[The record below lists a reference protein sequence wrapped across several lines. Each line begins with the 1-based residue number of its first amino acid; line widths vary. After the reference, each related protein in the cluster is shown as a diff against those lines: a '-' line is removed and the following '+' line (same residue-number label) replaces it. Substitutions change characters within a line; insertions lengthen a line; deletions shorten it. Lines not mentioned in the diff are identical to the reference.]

1 MEITPL
7 GELADSLTRDALEAR
22 VDLRAHT
29 VFGGSG
35 HVLGQTMVVLNAGAG
50 LAEHGNPGDATVLVL
65 RGRVRLASGEDFW
78 DGGALDLLRVPDAPH
93 TLDALEDSVVL
104 LSMARYGA

>member
-7 GELADSLTRDALEAR
+7 GELADTLTREAAEAR
-22 VDLRAHT
+22 ADRRAHT

-35 HVLGQTMVVLNAGAG
+35 HVLGQTVLALGAG
-50 LAEHGNPGDATVLVL
+50 SGIAEHGNPGDATVLVL

-78 DGGALDLLRVPDAPH
+78 EGGELDLLRVPDAPH

-104 LSMARYGA
+104 LTMARHGA